1 MNRPGHN
8 AHWDEL
14 IARYFDGL
22 TTDEEER
29 RLRRFLA
36 SPDSAD
42 ARYDETRAVMG
53 FLAVGRQLHTA
64 RPATLR
70 PPHRA
75 RLWAAAASFLLLLS
89 GGAGWWI
96 TDNKQN
102 VCVAYIDG
110 QRVTDTEIVMQ
121 QAEHALAAVRRTTG
135 EPTVEDQL
143 TDMFQTLQDET
154 DGAAGQTTK
163 PTEP

>member
-1 MNRPGHN
+1 M
-8 AHWDEL
+8 
-14 IARYFDGL
+14 
-22 TTDEEER
+22 
-29 RLRRFLA
+29 
-36 SPDSAD
+36 
-42 ARYDETRAVMG
+42 
-53 FLAVGRQLHTA
+53 
-64 RPATLR
+64 
-70 PPHRA
+70 
-75 RLWAAAASFLLLLS
+75 LLLS

-96 TDNKQN
+96 TDSKQN